1 LIAEL
6 LRIIDRV
13 SINELGML
21 NKLELEVERFNKFQ
35 GMVFGEKPIKSKR
48 QDVDM
53 KDYAKYVLKEGSA
66 IEKRELLANLRS
78 RIVLKEKKLALLE
91 E

>member
-1 LIAEL
+1 
-6 LRIIDRV
+6 
-13 SINELGML
+13 ML

-35 GMVFGEKPIKSKR
+35 GMVFGEKPIKSKKQR
-48 QDVDM
+48 QNVDM

-78 RIVLKEKKLALLE
+78 RIVLKEKKLTLLE